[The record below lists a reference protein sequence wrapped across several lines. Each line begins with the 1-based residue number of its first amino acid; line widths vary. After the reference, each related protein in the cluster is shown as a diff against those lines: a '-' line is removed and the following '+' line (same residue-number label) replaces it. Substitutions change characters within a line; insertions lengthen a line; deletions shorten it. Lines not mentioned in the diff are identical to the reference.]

1 MPEVQLT
8 ASVADILTLPV
19 LRQFVVNRID
29 DVVTLGVGLVASG
42 AGLGT
47 SIAQLPGALVTLT
60 QQLLTGQFEAALT
73 TIEQARPASEEG
85 RHGRRQ

>member
-29 DVVTLGVGLVASG
+29 DVVTLGDSPFPMRAWVCRSLNCRVPS
-42 AGLGT
+42 
-47 SIAQLPGALVTLT
+47 S
-60 QQLLTGQFEAALT
+60 
-73 TIEQARPASEEG
+73 R
-85 RHGRRQ
+85 